1 MRIKSINWN
10 EKEVEKIKIIL
21 IILTILLILEFVKVN
36 LDILETYINLFKKKE
51 YKTTF
56 EKITF
61 LIVFPSKYYK
71 GLGVVQINLS

>member
-1 MRIKSINWN
+1 M
-10 EKEVEKIKIIL
+10 EKIKIIL

-61 LIVFPSKYYK
+61 FIVITGHISILIFIFLILIYKYFIKY
-71 GLGVVQINLS
+71 S

>member
-36 LDILETYINLFKKKE
+36 LDILETYINLFKKGADISIISNIN
-51 YKTTF
+51 
-56 EKITF
+56 KITKIF
-61 LIVFPSKYYK
+61 ENDEIEK
-71 GLGVVQINLS
+71 

>member
-36 LDILETYINLFKKKE
+36 LDILKR
-51 YKTTF
+51 
-56 EKITF
+56 
-61 LIVFPSKYYK
+61 V
-71 GLGVVQINLS
+71 